1 MSNSNSHNYWIIL
14 LTMFVALL
22 LTAMPLP
29 EWITNWRPAWVAMVV
44 IYWCM
49 ALPQRVSIWT
59 AFILGVLMDVLQGS
73 LLGQHAIGLTIVAF
87 VTVKLH
93 LQIRQHPLYQQ
104 SIFVGLLVTFY
115 LCLVVWVNGI
125 IGRPPHSWSF
135 LMPVLT
141 SMLLWPWLFVILRDI
156 RRSAQVS

>member
-1 MSNSNSHNYWIIL
+1 MTNHNSYLIIL
-14 LTMFVALL
+14 WTIFVAFLL
-22 LTAMPLP
+22 AAMPLP
-29 EWITNWRPAWVAMVV
+29 EWISHGRPAWVAMVV

-49 ALPQRVSIWT
+49 ALPQRVSIGT
-59 AFILGVLMDVLQGS
+59 AWISGLLMDVLQGS
-73 LLGQHAIGLTIVAF
+73 LLGQHAIGLSIIAY

-104 SIFVGLLVTFY
+104 ALFIGLLISVY

-125 IGRPPHSWSF
+125 IGRPPQSWSF

-156 RRSAQVS
+156 RRSTQVS